1 MLPAIRNEE
10 YRYPV
15 PMFDL
20 NVKDVEGFGD
30 ELKGFHEQFHDCF
43 LRSESR
49 SNFYNYRPVNSV
61 TSKENPSSRLRWQ

>member
-20 NVKDVEGFGD
+20 NVKDVDGFEN

-43 LRSESR
+43 
-49 SNFYNYRPVNSV
+49 
-61 TSKENPSSRLRWQ
+61 